1 MACGMYWLCWPWHA
15 QRMAHRDD
23 EVIVKFHCCQEEC
36 QNGKVC
42 SGESS
47 MAELRYE
54 CEAGFEA
61 FQRAPDL
68 VAACLDDPK
77 MKPPKPF
84 IVLKDVGSYFRA
96 QSFVTDF
103 LADDQ
108 RSNHT
113 LLRQVLRAVHAFL
126 VPRDGRSLVHMDLT
140 MANIMWDPKT
150 LAVQLI
156 DFSQVEFCKT
166 LMWNRASPMPGR
178 CIPKQLLKDLK
189 KEVLHL
195 ALLVDLYGS
204 SEQKRCSKQVTRI
217 NFEKRR
223 AQRKTTL
230 EYVTD
235 ALQESCL
242 VLISPWTWS
251 FIDWLSHLDRRIL
264 RQLDDAEANSSGI
277 IFMNDIFQDFD
288 QPAWSFHDVS
298 KLYDINEL

>member
-1 MACGMYWLCWPWHA
+1 
-15 QRMAHRDD
+15 MAHRDD